1 MEQIHNY
8 LKVCLYTSVD
18 GKQFKKYCSQFVFC
32 KDHILHAVLG
42 YKLQQKV
49 AEQSSSVEL
58 CFRRTHID
66 ILVPFI
72 K

>member
-1 MEQIHNY
+1 MKQTHNY
-8 LKVCLYTSVD
+8 LKVCLYTLVD
-18 GKQFKKYCSQFVFC
+18 GKQFKKHCSQFVFC
-32 KDHILHAVLG
+32 KDHILHVLG

-49 AEQSSSVEL
+49 AEQSSSAEL
-58 CFRRTHID
+58 CFRITHID